1 MKNIVLIGMPGV
13 GKSTI
18 GVILAKEIGYQ
29 FVDSDLLIQKQ
40 ESRLLKDIISSEGVE
55 GFLSIENQVNA
66 SIDVSD
72 SVIATG
78 GSAVYG
84 AEAMAH
90 LKEIGTIVYLKCS
103 FDTLNKRLGDL
114 TGRGVVFKKG
124 QTLKDIF
131 EERRVLY
138 EKYADIIIE
147 ENEKGIEETLS
158 LLLDA
163 LHTLG

>member
-40 ESRLLKDIISSEGVE
+40 EKRLLKDIISSEGVD
-55 GFLSIENQVNA
+55 GFLAVENQVNA

-84 AEAMAH
+84 KEAMKH
-90 LKEIGTIVYLKCS
+90 LKEIGIVIYLKCS
-103 FDTLNKRLGDL
+103 YDTLNKRLGDL
-114 TGRGVVFKKG
+114 KGRGVVLKKG

-147 ENEKGIEETLS
+147 ENEKGIEETLT
-158 LLLDA
+158 LLLDV
-163 LHTLG
+163 LKDF